1 LGAQLF
7 VWVGALHYEGWT
19 NKSIARYLK
28 VDRSTVRRVLTRWT
42 EEGPAG
48 LEDKKRGRPET

>member
-1 LGAQLF
+1 ML
-7 VWVGALHYEGWT
+7 ALHYEGWT